1 MGRREGDAEER
12 KAAILDAAEAE
23 FTTHGYSGASIRA
36 IARRAGVSSALL
48 YWFFANKAKLFAAV
62 LTRRIETPIVL
73 AFPPEV
79 NDIPPAIFL
88 SGLAHIYME
97 AISNPEQVKLIRLML
112 RENEREPELVNTLSE
127 IIVSRALGPI
137 SKYFNHQ
144 MALGNLRSMNTD
156 YAAQAFFGMLISLI
170 LRRNILL
177 EPVSQ
182 QIDIEDYV
190 DAAVSIF
197 LQGVI
202 TKAGADAKLEQL
214 PLDALA
220 GIIPHETKPPRPT
233 VRIEIE
239 P

>member
-1 MGRREGDAEER
+1 MGRREGDAEQR

-23 FTTHGYSGASIRA
+23 FTTHGYSGSSIRA
-36 IARRAGVSSALL
+36 IARRAEVSSALL
-48 YWFFANKAKLFAAV
+48 YWFFENKAKLFAAV
-62 LTRRIETPIVL
+62 LSRRIESPVVL

-79 NDIPPAIFL
+79 NDIPPTIFL
-88 SGLAHIYME
+88 TGLAHIYTE
-97 AISNPEQVKLIRLML
+97 AVSNPQQIKLIRLML
-112 RENEREPELVNTLSE
+112 RENEREPELVNALSE
-127 IIVSRALGPI
+127 IIVARALDPI
-137 SKYFNHQ
+137 SKYFKHQ
-144 MALGNLRSMNTD
+144 MSLGNMRPVNTD

-170 LRRNILL
+170 LRRNILM

-182 QIDIEDYV
+182 LIDVEEYV

-197 LQGVI
+197 LQGMI
-202 TKAGADAKLEQL
+202 TPKGTAAKLEAL

-233 VRIEIE
+233 VKIEIE

>member
-1 MGRREGDAEER
+1 MGRREGDAEQR

-23 FTTHGYSGASIRA
+23 FTTHGYSGSSIRA

-48 YWFFANKAKLFAAV
+48 YWFFENKAKLFAAV
-62 LTRRIETPIVL
+62 LTRRIETPTVL

-79 NDIPPAIFL
+79 NDIPPTIFL
-88 SGLAHIYME
+88 IGLAHIYME
-97 AISNPEQVKLIRLML
+97 AISNPEQIKLIRLML
-112 RENEREPELVNTLSE
+112 RENEREPELVKALGE
-127 IIVSRALGPI
+127 IIVSRAVGPI
-137 SKYFNHQ
+137 SRYFNHQ
-144 MALGNLRSMNTD
+144 IALGNLRPMNTD

-182 QIDIEDYV
+182 AMNTEEYV

-197 LQGVI
+197 LQGMI
-202 TKAGADAKLEQL
+202 TKEGAEAKLEAL

-220 GIIPHETKPPRPT
+220 GIIPHEAKPPRPT
-233 VRIEIE
+233 VKIEIE